1 MPKEADRHVK
11 NYRAFT
17 LVEVILVVGTIALVA
32 GTLVGL
38 VINSYE
44 DFKLGSSRS
53 TLLQDGQSAI
63 GQMVRILRQVIA
75 FSSVSESTDQAGYIT
90 FTNIDGTVEEF
101 RLNTGTSE
109 LEYGEPGSLSA
120 LTGSVSSLFLTCY
133 DIDGNVL
140 TGPVSAGNVQSVQI
154 EMTLNDGDNSFT
166 LFGRVCCPT
175 DLSSLIAWWKL
186 DETSGLTAADSSGN
200 DNHGTLRNMAGDEW
214 TSGAMGGA
222 LNFDGNND
230 YVAIQ
235 NLYYDGSD
243 YPEISVTAWIRTSD
257 GTNQI
262 IVSYDR
268 NEYWRLEI
276 NGNGGGTGQV
286 GWDVRTSSGQVDYGS
301 TTRVD
306 DGAWHHVAGVF
317 DNGTLT
323 IYIDGNPESPDSGG
337 STFGR
342 GVNTRYGFLG
352 VGSEATTFDGNK
364 GPTSYFDGDMDDV
377 RIYNRALSVQE
388 ISQLANILRYREFT
402 EAKTGSNVTSIT
414 ISTPTTNEGDLLIAA
429 VATDGDTS
437 SSLAPP
443 GGEGW
448 TEIDAGDYNNEV
460 TLGAWWKLADAS
472 ESASHQFTW
481 SGGQHAYGWIMRF
494 TGHDPSDPI
503 NDYSTSGEPSSTPT
517 SPAVTT
523 TVSNCMILRL
533 GAFDDDDITED
544 DPGLPGHTAIT
555 MDKTTAAMF
564 QDGFETS
571 FDLWTDGGTTDW
583 DRTFSQQHLGSY
595 SAHAGWWNTQ
605 LTSDNIDTSS
615 YSSFTIDF
623 WYMDD
628 DIDNNDDVFLQL
640 YDGGSYNDR
649 FELNMAP
656 SEEDIWHNHNET
668 VNDSG
673 GDAQYF
679 RNNFRIRFE
688 ATDIN
693 NWRENLWIDDVTVT
707 VVGGGTVSGGAG
719 YVRQSAIGDSG
730 TSTFTLGSSN
740 EARTLTIAIAPAP

>member
-1 MPKEADRHVK
+1 MRKEADRHVK
-11 NYRAFT
+11 NYKAFT
-17 LVEVILVVGTIALVA
+17 LVEVILVVGTLALVA

-38 VINSYE
+38 IINSYE

-63 GQMVRILRQVIA
+63 GQMVRILRQVTA
-75 FSSVSESTDQAGYIT
+75 FSAVSESTDQAGYIT
-90 FTNIDGTVEEF
+90 FTNIDGTIEEF

-120 LTGSVSSLFLTCY
+120 LTGSVTSLFLTCY
-133 DIDGNVL
+133 DIDGNAL
-140 TGPVSAGNVQSVQI
+140 TGPISAGDIQSVQI
-154 EMTLNDGDNSFT
+154 EMTLNDGENSFT
-166 LFGRVCCPT
+166 LSGRVCCPT

-186 DETSGLTAADSSGN
+186 DETSGLTATDSSGN
-200 DNHGTLRNMAGDEW
+200 NNHGTLRNMAGDEW
-214 TSGAMGGA
+214 TSGAVGGA

-235 NLYYDGSD
+235 NLHYDGSD
-243 YPEISVTAWIRTSD
+243 YPEVSVTAWVRTSD
-257 GTNQI
+257 GGDQI
-262 IVSYDR
+262 IISFDR

-276 NGNGGGTGQV
+276 NGNGGGTGQI

-306 DGAWHHVAGVF
+306 DGDWHHIAGVF
-317 DNGTLT
+317 DNGTLI
-323 IYIDGNPESPDSGG
+323 IYIDGNSESPDSGG
-337 STFGR
+337 STFGK
-342 GVNTRYGFLG
+342 GKTRYGFLV
-352 VGSEATTFDGNK
+352 VGSEATSFDGNK
-364 GPTSYFDGDMDDV
+364 GPTNYFNGDMDDV
-377 RIYNRALSVQE
+377 RIYNRALSAQE
-388 ISQLANILRYREFT
+388 ISQLASILRYLEFT

-414 ISTPTTNEGDLLIAA
+414 IPTPTTNEGDLLIAA
-429 VATDGDTS
+429 VATDGGTS

-448 TEIDAGDYNNEV
+448 TEIDIGDYSGEV

-472 ESASHQFTW
+472 ESTSHQFTW
-481 SGGQHAYGWIMRF
+481 SGGQHAYGWIMCF

-503 NDYSTSGEPSSTPT
+503 NDHSTSGESSSTPT

-523 TVSNCMILRL
+523 TVSDCIILRL
-533 GAFDDDDITED
+533 GAFDDDDITVD
-544 DPGLPGHTAIT
+544 DPGLSGHTSIT
-555 MDKTTAAMF
+555 MDKTAAAAF

-583 DRTFSQQHLGSY
+583 DRTLWQHHSGSY
-595 SAHAGWWNTQ
+595 SAHAGWFNTD

-615 YSSFTIDF
+615 CGSFTIDF

-628 DIDNNDDVFLQL
+628 DLDDNDDVYLQL
-640 YDGGSYNDR
+640 YNGGSYIDR
-649 FELNMAP
+649 FLLNLP
-656 SEEDIWHNHNET
+656 SSEEDDWHNHNET
-668 VNDSG
+668 VYDSG
-673 GDAQYF
+673 GDSQYF

-693 NWRENLWIDDVTVT
+693 NWRENIWIDDVTVT
-707 VVGGGTVSGGAG
+707 VSSSGLVSGGAG
-719 YVRQSAIGDSG
+719 YVKQSAIGSSG

-740 EARTLTIAIAPAP
+740 QARTLTIAIAPAP